1 MRRYRIFSKEVVVA
15 NMTKEDALTC
25 ISMLRENNPDIM
37 YDVEEYNWSHE
48 ENRLGRDPD
57 LH

>member
-1 MRRYRIFSKEVVVA
+1 MIRYRIFSKEVVVD